1 VHFPILL
8 LVPFPGLLLVHL
20 HVPLRVLLLVPL
32 LLLLVPLLVPLPVPI
47 HVLLIV
53 AMLRVLLCPLLLV
66 LVVAVVCGFWPE
78 LGENLNA
85 IFFFFVPSRPLS
97 VLASSPSAADN
108 DRSSGGAGSAPDV
121 PKP

>member
-1 VHFPILL
+1 MHFPILL
-8 LVPFPGLLLVHL
+8 LVPVPGLLLVHL

-85 IFFFFVPSRPLS
+85 IFFFLCPAARSAIHATSSRFEPFG
-97 VLASSPSAADN
+97 
-108 DRSSGGAGSAPDV
+108 RR
-121 PKP
+121 